1 MESSAVKAPDFRDIW
16 QLSAAVC
23 LLAFVAIA
31 PLFFPIDWLFH
42 VFPDRYPVIHRMH
55 GLGPAPK
62 VLWTASGPVAIAA
75 IYFLTR
81 RPVLGLLACCA
92 FAALYVPGAVVL
104 WGQFT
109 LGCWGALLVVA
120 LAVMG
125 TFVASRTG
133 YARRVAD
140 S

>member
-1 MESSAVKAPDFRDIW
+1 
-16 QLSAAVC
+16 
-23 LLAFVAIA
+23 
-31 PLFFPIDWLFH
+31 
-42 VFPDRYPVIHRMH
+42 MH